1 MQRRARAESG
11 HGVLTWSS
19 QCCAGTGAGFGGGFG
34 ASAAGGVAAA
44 APLFGAPAGT
54 GAGTGAA
61 TGFGGFGASSSGGG
75 FGAPGGADTGA
86 RAGLGRERGGSAS
99 GRDGLQPCH
108 AVRACAADRVQH
120 ACGVAAW
127 SRVCG
132 LLFGALMPC
141 ICRAD
146 LAVPL
151 RDSACVSLLPNPFL
165 SFLFVNLLPA
175 GTAATGFGASAASKP
190 AFGATAGAEARAQAR
205 NRTRTRARTRTDTI
219 HEPRE

>member
-1 MQRRARAESG
+1 MLRRGLWGWWGWGVNGGGLWRWLRGQRRGRGGGCRAP
-11 HGVLTWSS
+11 VR
-19 QCCAGTGAGFGGGFG
+19 GFGGHGRGDWRRHGVWRLRRLFVWRRLW
-34 ASAAGGVAAA
+34 SAWWCGYR
-44 APLFGAPAGT
+44 GT
-54 GAGTGAA
+54 G
-61 TGFGGFGASSSGGG
+61 
-75 FGAPGGADTGA
+75 
-86 RAGLGRERGGSAS
+86 RGLGRERGGSAS

-127 SRVCG
+127 SPVCG

-175 GTAATGFGASAASKP
+175 GTAATGFGASAASTP
-190 AFGATAGAEARAQAR
+190 AFGATAGADARAQAR